1 MPIYMDRHYV
11 VGITRHAI
19 ANAHEKDLAV
29 QSKYGIQFLTYWMD
43 EERCTGFCLVDSP
56 DKATL
61 QKAHDEAHGQ
71 VPSEIIEVN
80 PATVEVF
87 LGRISDPLP
96 VANTVLIDSAFRVIM
111 VTDLKDSTGMITQ
124 LGESTAMHLLR
135 VHNALTR
142 NALRNSGGREVKHM
156 GDGIM
161 ASFADTSKA
170 IECVMSIQKSF
181 AAYNSENAEPSLHL
195 RIGLSAGEP
204 VEEDSHLFGAAVNLA
219 VRICAYAQPD
229 QILVSQVIVDQC
241 PMDKAIFSDAGKFNP
256 KGFPIPVQVYQVNW
270 QSAG

>member
-11 VGITRHAI
+11 VGITRHAMV
-19 ANAHEKDLAV
+19 NAHEKDLAA

-71 VPSEIIEVN
+71 VPSEIIEVD
-80 PATVEVF
+80 PATVEAF
-87 LGRISDPLP
+87 LGRIRDPLP
-96 VANTVLIDSAFRVIM
+96 AASTVLFDSAFRVIM
-111 VTDLKDSTGMITQ
+111 VTNLEDSTGMITR
-124 LGESTAMHLLR
+124 LGETMAMHLLR

-142 NALRNSGGREVKHM
+142 NALRNCDGREVKHT

-161 ASFADTSKA
+161 ASFASVA
-170 IECVMSIQKSF
+170 NSITCARMIQTSF
-181 AAYNSENAEPSLHL
+181 AAYNVASAETPLHL

-204 VEEDSHLFGAAVNLA
+204 VEEDHHLFGTAVNLA
-219 VRICAYAQPD
+219 VRICAHA
-229 QILVSQVIVDQC
+229 
-241 PMDKAIFSDAGKFNP
+241 
-256 KGFPIPVQVYQVNW
+256 
-270 QSAG
+270 